1 MEKQIL
7 HIDCNKFY
15 ASVECL
21 LHPELKGKP
30 VAVGGNEESRHG
42 IILTK
47 NEIASKYGLVVGE
60 PLWKAKQKCRNLI
73 IVPPNFPVY
82 IEFSKKVR
90 KILDTKTAPPPT
102 LCQGRRQ

>member
-47 NEIASKYGLVVGE
+47 RNRFKIRPCCWRAVMESE
-60 PLWKAKQKCRNLI
+60 AKVQKFNNR
-73 IVPPNFPVY
+73 
-82 IEFSKKVR
+82 
-90 KILDTKTAPPPT
+90 TAKLPC
-102 LCQGRRQ
+102 LH

>member
-47 NEIASKYGLVVGE
+47 NEIASKYGLVVGAVME
-60 PLWKAKQKCRNLI
+60 SEAKVQKFNNR
-73 IVPPNFPVY
+73 
-82 IEFSKKVR
+82 
-90 KILDTKTAPPPT
+90 TAKLPC
-102 LCQGRRQ
+102 LH